1 MVYSYEDAKR
11 VKGCRAF
18 KYFCCVALLCVLCAF
33 TANCRTGKSVV
44 ERCGQCG
51 MDLSKFSR
59 TQFEIRWTDGS
70 VTKTCGVQCGLT
82 QQLLRR
88 DKCKSSV
95 ARDYYT
101 GSLFDARTG
110 CYVFGSKIVPD
121 MAPGFTAFRQRA
133 DAEKF
138 QKESGGQIM
147 SFDES
152 LSAWAERK
160 ARH

>member
-1 MVYSYEDAKR
+1 MVYRYEGAKTA
-11 VKGCRAF
+11 KICRAF
-18 KYFCCVALLCVLCAF
+18 QYFCCFASLCVLCAF
-33 TANCRTGKSVV
+33 TAYCGTRKSVV

-51 MDLSKFSR
+51 MDLSKFGR

-82 QQLLRR
+82 QQLLHR
-88 DKCKSSV
+88 DRYKSSV
-95 ARDYYT
+95 AKDYYT
-101 GSLFDARTG
+101 GSFFDARTG

-121 MAPGFTAFRQRA
+121 MAPGFVAFRQRA

>member
-1 MVYSYEDAKR
+1 MVYRYKNAKNAKQFYR
-11 VKGCRAF
+11 
-18 KYFCCVALLCVLCAF
+18 VALLCVLCAF
-33 TANCRTGKSVV
+33 TANCRTRESVV

-51 MDLSKFSR
+51 MDLSNFGR

-82 QQLLRR
+82 QQLLHQ
-88 DKCKSSV
+88 DKYTSSV
-95 ARDYYT
+95 AKDYHT
-101 GSLFDARTG
+101 GSFFDARIG
-110 CYVFGSKIVPD
+110 YYLFGSRDVPD
-121 MAPGFTAFRQRA
+121 MAPGFIAFRQRA
-133 DAEKF
+133 DAEKS

-160 ARH
+160 ADH